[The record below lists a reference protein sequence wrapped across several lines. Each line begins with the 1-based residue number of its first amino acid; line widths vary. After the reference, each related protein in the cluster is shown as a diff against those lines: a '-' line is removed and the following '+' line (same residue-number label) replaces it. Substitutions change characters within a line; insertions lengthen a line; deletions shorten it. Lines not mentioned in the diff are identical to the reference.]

1 MDLVTSEKFA
11 DWLSWLVQ
19 WVNDSLLSA
28 ATGWQLLVL
37 LAGFAL
43 ASLLVGP
50 VRNLLTSHRAGFIQ
64 RHVLFSRGFERFLG
78 QFRFLVWLLVSF
90 VAVEVAKAM
99 GWPHQLLS
107 VATSLLAA
115 WVVIQIASGFIGNRA
130 LARMFALFAWTIAAL
145 NILGWLQPVAQTLDR
160 MAFQAGEF
168 RFSLLMLG
176 KAVLVLGLLL
186 WIAIMLSAFIE
197 RRLKDT
203 NDLSPAMQVLL
214 GKLVKLALIVIAI
227 LAGLGAVGIDITTLA
242 IFTGALGFGIGFG
255 MQKVVSNL
263 VSGLILLLDKS
274 VKPGDVITI
283 GDTYGWVNSMGA
295 RYVSLV
301 TRNGIEHLVPN
312 EDLITQQVENW
323 SYSNKLVRQ
332 EVTFGVSYR
341 ADIRLA
347 MRLGIE
353 AAGETDRI
361 LGEPAPNCFIRGFG
375 DSSVDL
381 ILRFW
386 LHDPKDG
393 IANVKGAV
401 LLALW
406 DKLHAH
412 EIEIP
417 FPQRDV
423 HLRSAEPLPVRQEG
437 RGSTDAVE

>member
-1 MDLVTSEKFA
+1 MESITSEKLGEWWA
-11 DWLSWLVQ
+11 LTLQ
-19 WVNDSLLSA
+19 WVNDSLFSV

-37 LAGFAL
+37 LAGLGL

-50 VRNLLTSHRAGFIQ
+50 VRNLLAAQRPGFLHRHA
-64 RHVLFSRGFERFLG
+64 LFSRGVEKFLA
-78 QFRFLVWLLVSF
+78 QFRFIVWLLLSF
-90 VAVEVAKAM
+90 IAVEVAGTM
-99 GWPHQLLS
+99 GWPHQLL
-107 VATSLLAA
+107 VIATSLLAA
-115 WVVIQIASGFIGNRA
+115 WVVIQIASAFIGNQA
-130 LARMFALFAWTIAAL
+130 LARIFAIFAWTIAAL
-145 NILGWLQPVAQTLDR
+145 NILGWLQPVAQTLDGV
-160 MAFQAGEF
+160 AFQAGEF

-176 KAVLVLGLLL
+176 KALLAIGLLL
-186 WIAIMLSAFIE
+186 WLAVVFSAFIE
-197 RRLKDT
+197 RRLKDS

-274 VKPGDVITI
+274 IKPGDVITI

-301 TRNGIEHLVPN
+301 TRNGIEYLVPN

-323 SYSNKLVRQ
+323 SYSDKLVRQ
-332 EVTFGVSYR
+332 EVIFGVSYH

-347 MRLGIE
+347 MRLAME

-361 LGEPAPNCFIRGFG
+361 LSEPKPNCFIRGFG

-393 IANVKGAV
+393 VANLKGAV

-406 DKLHAH
+406 DKLHEH

-417 FPQRDV
+417 FPQRDL
-423 HLRSAEPLPVRQEG
+423 HLRSAEPLPVRLDDRESAG
-437 RGSTDAVE
+437 V

>member
-11 DWLSWLVQ
+11 DWWRWLAQ
-19 WVNDSLLSA
+19 WANESLLSA

-50 VRNLLTSHRAGFIQ
+50 VRNLLASQKSGFLQ
-64 RHVLFSRGFERFLG
+64 RHALFSRGIDRFLS
-78 QFRFLVWLLVSF
+78 QFRFVVWLLVSF

-107 VATSLLAA
+107 IATSLLAA
-115 WVVIQIASGFIGNRA
+115 WVIIQIASGFIGNRA
-130 LARMFALFAWTIAAL
+130 LAGLFALFAWTVAAL
-145 NILGWLQPVAQTLDR
+145 NILGWLQPVMQTLDR
-160 MAFQAGEF
+160 IAFQAGDF

-176 KAVLVLGLLL
+176 KAVLALGLLL
-186 WIAIMLSAFIE
+186 WLAVVLSTFIE
-197 RRLKDT
+197 RRLKDS

-274 VKPGDVITI
+274 IKPGDVITI

-301 TRNGIEHLVPN
+301 TRNGIEYLVPN

-332 EVTFGVSYR
+332 EVIFGVSYH

-353 AAGETDRI
+353 AANETDRI
-361 LGEPAPNCFIRGFG
+361 LTEPKPNCFIRGFG

-393 IANVKGAV
+393 VANLKGAV

-406 DKLHAH
+406 DKLH
-412 EIEIP
+412 ENNIEIP
-417 FPQRDV
+417 FPQRDL
-423 HLRSAEPLPVRQEG
+423 HLRSAEPLPVRLDDKDRAG
-437 RGSTDAVE
+437 I

>member
-11 DWLSWLVQ
+11 DWWRWLAQ
-19 WVNDSLLSA
+19 WVNESLLSA

-50 VRNLLTSHRAGFIQ
+50 VRNLLATQKSEFIR
-64 RHVLFSRGFERFLG
+64 RHALFSRGIDRFLS
-78 QFRFLVWLLVSF
+78 QFRFVVWLLVSF

-107 VATSLLAA
+107 IATSLLAA
-115 WVVIQIASGFIGNRA
+115 WVIIQIASGFIGNRA
-130 LARMFALFAWTIAAL
+130 LAGMFALFAWTVAAL
-145 NILGWLQPVAQTLDR
+145 NILGWLQPVMQTLDR
-160 MAFQAGEF
+160 IAFQAGDF

-176 KAVLVLGLLL
+176 KAVLALGLLL
-186 WIAIMLSAFIE
+186 WLAVVLSAFIE
-197 RRLKDT
+197 RRL
-203 NDLSPAMQVLL
+203 NNSSDLSPAMQVLL

-274 VKPGDVITI
+274 IKPGDVITI

-301 TRNGIEHLVPN
+301 TRNGIEYLVPN

-332 EVTFGVSYR
+332 EVIFGVSYH

-353 AAGETDRI
+353 AANETDRI
-361 LGEPAPNCFIRGFG
+361 LTEPKPNCFIRGFG

-393 IANVKGAV
+393 VANLKGAV

-406 DKLHAH
+406 DKLH
-412 EIEIP
+412 ENNIEIP
-417 FPQRDV
+417 FPQRDL
-423 HLRSAEPLPVRQEG
+423 HLRSAEPLPVRLDDKDRAG
-437 RGSTDAVE
+437 I

>member
-11 DWLSWLVQ
+11 DWWRWLAQ
-19 WVNDSLLSA
+19 WVNESLLSA

-50 VRNLLTSHRAGFIQ
+50 VRNLLATQKSEFIR
-64 RHVLFSRGFERFLG
+64 RHALFSRGIDRFLS
-78 QFRFLVWLLVSF
+78 QFRFVVWLLVSF

-107 VATSLLAA
+107 IATSLLAA
-115 WVVIQIASGFIGNRA
+115 WVIIQIASGLIGNRA
-130 LARMFALFAWTIAAL
+130 LAGMFALFAWTVAAL
-145 NILGWLQPVAQTLDR
+145 NILGWLQPVMQTLDR
-160 MAFQAGEF
+160 IAFQAGDF

-176 KAVLVLGLLL
+176 KAVLALGLLL
-186 WIAIMLSAFIE
+186 WLAVVLSAFIE
-197 RRLKDT
+197 RRL
-203 NDLSPAMQVLL
+203 NNSSDLSPAMQVLL
-214 GKLVKLALIVIAI
+214 GKLVKLSLIVIAI

-274 VKPGDVITI
+274 IKPGDVITI

-301 TRNGIEHLVPN
+301 TRNGIEYLVPN

-332 EVTFGVSYR
+332 EVIFGVSYH

-353 AAGETDRI
+353 AANETDRI
-361 LGEPAPNCFIRGFG
+361 LTEPKPNCFIRGFG

-386 LHDPKDG
+386 LRDPKDG
-393 IANVKGAV
+393 VANLKGAV

-412 EIEIP
+412 NIEIP
-417 FPQRDV
+417 FPQRDL
-423 HLRSAEPLPVRQEG
+423 HLRSAEPLPVRLDDKDRAG
-437 RGSTDAVE
+437 I

>member
-11 DWLSWLVQ
+11 DWWRWLAQ
-19 WVNDSLLSA
+19 WANESLLSA

-50 VRNLLTSHRAGFIQ
+50 ARNLLASQKSGFIR
-64 RHVLFSRGFERFLG
+64 RHALFSRGIDRFLS
-78 QFRFLVWLLVSF
+78 QFRFVVWLLVSF

-107 VATSLLAA
+107 IATSLLAA
-115 WVVIQIASGFIGNRA
+115 WVIIQIASGFIGNRA
-130 LARMFALFAWTIAAL
+130 LAGMFALFAWTVAAL
-145 NILGWLQPVAQTLDR
+145 NILGWLQPVMQTLDR
-160 MAFQAGEF
+160 IAFQAGDF

-176 KAVLVLGLLL
+176 KAVLALGLLL
-186 WIAIMLSAFIE
+186 WLAVVLSAFIE
-197 RRLKDT
+197 RRLKDS

-274 VKPGDVITI
+274 IKPGDVITI

-301 TRNGIEHLVPN
+301 TRNGIEYLVPN

-332 EVTFGVSYR
+332 EVIFGVSYH

-353 AAGETDRI
+353 AANETDRI
-361 LGEPAPNCFIRGFG
+361 LTEPKPNCFIRGFG

-393 IANVKGAV
+393 VANLKGAV

-406 DKLHAH
+406 DKLH
-412 EIEIP
+412 ENNIEIP
-417 FPQRDV
+417 FPQRDL
-423 HLRSAEPLPVRQEG
+423 HLRSAEPLPVRLDDKDRAG
-437 RGSTDAVE
+437 V